1 MEKRARLTIMLM
13 VIVVMGGLVY
23 ANVPQIGSQQNTV
36 IPNEATSVAFE
47 NHGNSWKHVVAA
59 FDITNVDGSVKK
71 IYADLWVKP
80 QGTATVDLSSLAGLN
95 NQPLPTGTN
104 VQLKTYT
111 APNVPTSQVPQ
122 GVTDN
127 KVTATADPSQGGKFL
142 SALTPTTSAADPVV
156 TTPRNNVV
164 VNDTSFNINTGG
176 RVSLNDPAAATALCT
191 VVSAGGSTAQ
201 TSTNGTAIAST
212 PGVTAQAPLNGP
224 LVASTPRLRIVL
236 PL

>member
-1 MEKRARLTIMLM
+1 MEKRTGLTIMIM
-13 VIVVMGGLVY
+13 VVVVMGGIVY
-23 ANVPQIGSQQNTV
+23 ANIPQTQQNTA
-36 IPNEATSVAFE
+36 IPTGATSVAFE

-59 FDITNVDGSVKK
+59 FDITNVDGSIKK

-95 NQPLPTGTN
+95 NQSLPAETN

-111 APNVPTSQVPQ
+111 VPNVPTAQVPQ

-127 KVTATADPSQGGKFL
+127 KVTATADPSQGGKYL
-142 SALTPTTSAADPVV
+142 AAITPTTSAADPVV

-164 VNDTSFNINTGG
+164 VNDTSFSINTGG
-176 RVSLNDPAAATALCT
+176 GVSLGGTAAVPLCAN
-191 VVSAGGSTAQ
+191 AGGASAQ
-201 TSTNGTAIAST
+201 APTNGTAVAST
-212 PGVTAQAPLNGP
+212 PGVTAQAPLTGP
-224 LVASTPRLRIVL
+224 VVASTPRLRIVL